1 VSTTVL
7 VTGGAGFIG
16 SHTCKALAAC
26 GFLPVAFD
34 DLSKGHAEFVR
45 WGPFMQGDIL
55 HPASLDEAFERHR
68 PNAVIHFAALA
79 YVGESVSQPL
89 AYYRIN
95 VAGLV
100 NVVEAMLRHGT
111 STIVFSSSCATYGIP
126 DALPIAESAPQ
137 RPINP
142 YGRSKLAGEQIL
154 TDARAA
160 QVGYSRLGHLMLP
173 ISGKPEIGTDLRVA
187 ILRYFNAAG
196 ADPGRELVERHD
208 PETHL
213 IPLAIDA
220 ATGHGPPVQI
230 FGTDYPTADGTCERD
245 FIHVCDLATA
255 HVEALRYLNAGNT
268 SLTLNLGTG
277 NACSVR
283 NVIAAVERV
292 TGLTVPLMLAARRPG
307 DPPVL
312 VADASLARDLIG
324 FEPRFSDLDTIV
336 ATAWQARVRRA

>member
-1 VSTTVL
+1 METVL

-16 SHTCKALAAC
+16 SHTCKALAAA

-45 WGPFMQGDIL
+45 WGPLVEGDIL
-55 HPASLDEAFERHR
+55 DAAALDAAFAQHLPR
-68 PNAVIHFAALA
+68 AVIHFAALA
-79 YVGESVSQPL
+79 YVGESMLQPL
-89 AYYRIN
+89 AYYRVN
-95 VAGLV
+95 VAGLASV
-100 NVVEAMLRHGT
+100 LEAMLRHGAK
-111 STIVFSSSCATYGIP
+111 TIVFSSSCATYGIP

-154 TDARAA
+154 GDARAA
-160 QVGYSRLGHLMLP
+160 EG
-173 ISGKPEIGTDLRVA
+173 LRVA
-187 ILRYFNAAG
+187 MLRYFNAAG
-196 ADPGRELVERHD
+196 ADPNGDLAERHD

-220 ATGHGPPVQI
+220 ATGDGPPLSI

-245 FIHVCDLATA
+245 FIHVSDLAAA
-255 HVEALRYLNAGNT
+255 HVEALRHLNADIA

-277 NACSVR
+277 KAVSVR
-283 NVIAAVERV
+283 SIIAAVEHIIGRA
-292 TGLTVPLMLAARRPG
+292 VPLVHAGRRPG

-312 VADASLARDLIG
+312 VADASLARKLIG
-324 FEPRFSDLDTIV
+324 FTPRFSDIDTIV
-336 ATAWQARVRRA
+336 TTAWRARVKER

>member
-1 VSTTVL
+1 MEPVL

-16 SHTCKALAAC
+16 SHTCKALAAR

-34 DLSKGHAEFVR
+34 DLSRGHAEFVR
-45 WGPFMQGDIL
+45 WGPLIEGDIL
-55 HPASLDEAFERHR
+55 NPAHLDAAFERHR
-68 PNAVIHFAALA
+68 PGCVIHFAALA

-89 AYYRIN
+89 AYYRVN

-100 NVVEAMLRHGT
+100 TVVEAMLRHGT
-111 STIVFSSSCATYGIP
+111 GSMVFSSSCATYGIP
-126 DALPIAESAPQ
+126 ERLPIAESAPQ

-142 YGRSKLAGEQIL
+142 YGRSKLACEQIL
-154 TDARAA
+154 IDACAA
-160 QVGYSRLGHLMLP
+160 AP
-173 ISGKPEIGTDLRVA
+173 LRVA

-196 ADPGRELVERHD
+196 ADPDRELVERHA

-220 ATGHGPPVQI
+220 ATGHGPPLRV

-245 FIHVCDLATA
+245 FIHVSDLAAA
-255 HVEALRYLNAGNT
+255 HVEALAQLHSGN
-268 SLTLNLGTG
+268 SALALNLGTG
-277 NACSVR
+277 TACSVR

-292 TGLTVPLMLAARRPG
+292 TGRKVPLRLAARRPG

-312 VADASLARDLIG
+312 VADPSLARRVIG
-324 FEPRFSDLDTIV
+324 FAPRLSELDTIV
-336 ATAWQARVRRA
+336 ATAWQARAPHA